1 MNRISPSLQLAPGE
15 VHPARLDY
23 SAIRVDLIGRRPVDF
38 IHLPNPI
45 AKLGPAQYKQLLRA
59 AHHRCVTRGYDD
71 AFESA
76 MEFWRFYEQVNR
88 DYCPDDPVYSV
99 IRAGITPVAGSD
111 YFTFITA
118 ASIQVRYLELIIGSE
133 GTASAAARAVF
144 QRSTGGTTGGGAQT
158 PEEFNQ
164 LSPAA
169 SSWWSNIYTTWSA
182 QPTLSGN
189 PYMVFGWNALGGFV
203 DWKAPPGAEIYQQ
216 GSSEQVS
223 FRNAA
228 GTAVVSVTA
237 IIEGL

>member
-1 MNRISPSLQLAPGE
+1 MNTNPMLRLAPGE
-15 VHPARLDY
+15 VHPALLDY
-23 SAIRVDLIGRRPVDF
+23 SAIRVDLTGRKPVEF
-38 IHLPNPI
+38 VKFPNPI
-45 AKLGPAQYKQLLRA
+45 ATLGPEQYKQLLRA
-59 AHHRCVTRGYDD
+59 AHHRFKPRNYAEAVDR
-71 AFESA
+71 AA
-76 MEFWRFYEQVNR
+76 EFWRFYEQVNR

-99 IRAGITPVAGSD
+99 VRAGITPVAGND

-169 SSWWSNIYTTWSA
+169 SSWWSNIFTTWTG

-189 PYMVFGWNALGGFV
+189 PYLVFGWNALGGFV
-203 DWKAPPGAEIYQQ
+203 DWKAPPGSEVYQQ